1 MLVVRGELQ
10 GFFVGQRYTSYFDRE
25 ADGVADSENERSAR
39 HNAELRKRFER
50 RHQYEV
56 VESASKQRENFEVDS
71 WFFMVA
77 NSEYCSDTLST
88 LKWEYSVEEFLELS
102 SLIDYYNDLKQAA
115 ELDHKS
121 LEAKN
126 KALNTYGQNSA

>member
-1 MLVVRGELQ
+1 
-10 GFFVGQRYTSYFDRE
+10 
-25 ADGVADSENERSAR
+25 
-39 HNAELRKRFER
+39 
-50 RHQYEV
+50 
-56 VESASKQRENFEVDS
+56 
-71 WFFMVA
+71 MVA
-77 NSEYCSDTLST
+77 NSEYCSETLST